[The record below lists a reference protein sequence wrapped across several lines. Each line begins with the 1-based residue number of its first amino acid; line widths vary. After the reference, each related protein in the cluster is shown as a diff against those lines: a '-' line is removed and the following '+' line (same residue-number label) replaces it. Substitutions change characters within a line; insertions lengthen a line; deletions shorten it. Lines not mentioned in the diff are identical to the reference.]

1 MCEYSGYSREE
12 LLAANPADLID
23 AYAHLAAAEAIGW
36 RDRVLVEIFRRA
48 AGHADPLCRPDES
61 LALVTDAALEHPHRF
76 ALEDATGLAA
86 FIARRLDSLRE
97 Y

>member
-1 MCEYSGYSREE
+1 MILVHPYDDPRVIAGQGTFSLSRS
-12 LLAANPADLID
+12 LIT
-23 AYAHLAAAEAIGW
+23 
-36 RDRVLVEIFRRA
+36 RRGS
-48 AGHADPLCRPDES
+48 AGRLCS
-61 LALVTDAALEHPHRF
+61 VVTDAALEHPHRF